1 MFGCEGD
8 EAQAIRPF
16 GLSATNVMETTLAI
30 GGLPRGVGSPRLLL
44 PGRGEHGAVLFDWA
58 EVSTDYGVRCWSY
71 SILGLHSMNA
81 CCCVVAPPCL
91 TGLLIKR
98 YVHQESVN

>member
-30 GGLPRGVGSPRLLL
+30 GGLPRGVGSPGLLL
-44 PGRGEHGAVLFDWA
+44 GGGSMEQYS
-58 EVSTDYGVRCWSY
+58 STRQRCLRTTVFGVGPTPY
-71 SILGLHSMNA
+71 
-81 CCCVVAPPCL
+81 
-91 TGLLIKR
+91 
-98 YVHQESVN
+98 